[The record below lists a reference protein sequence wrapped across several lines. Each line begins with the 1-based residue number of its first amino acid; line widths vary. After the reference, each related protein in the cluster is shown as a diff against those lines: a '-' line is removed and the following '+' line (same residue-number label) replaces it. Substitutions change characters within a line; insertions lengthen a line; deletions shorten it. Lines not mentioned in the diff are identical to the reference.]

1 MIKPLFDNV
10 VLELEKK
17 EQKTASGIIV
27 SSTEEKVGNVG
38 VIKAVGPGKM
48 VDGKLVPLTV
58 EVGDRVIFRQY
69 AGTEVEVENQKF
81 TIIQENDILAILQEG
96 NNE

>member
-10 VLELEKK
+10 VLELEKRN
-17 EQKTASGIIV
+17 KTASGIIV